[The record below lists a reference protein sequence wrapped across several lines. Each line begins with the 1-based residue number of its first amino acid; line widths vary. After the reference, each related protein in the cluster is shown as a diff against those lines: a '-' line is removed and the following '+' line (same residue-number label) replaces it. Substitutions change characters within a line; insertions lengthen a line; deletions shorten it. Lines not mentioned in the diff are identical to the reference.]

1 MTELQATGATL
12 RATARADVPHF
23 RFVVMS
29 ALWVTGIFLYLDRV
43 NISMAAPHVME
54 ELGFSGVKMGFILSI
69 YYWGYIFGQLAGGF
83 AADRLNIR
91 RWCTVLYLGWCVIT
105 VATGFCRTLLQFAV
119 VRTIFG
125 AAEGAV
131 INPITKLQN
140 HWVFPHERGMVNGI
154 QVCAGYLGLVL
165 GMPLVGW
172 LINVFGWRQMF
183 VLTGLLTLLGVLLFW
198 LLVYDH
204 PRDHPR
210 ISAREKTL
218 LEDAL
223 EADRV
228 TYDPRRG
235 HQQGISFN
243 EGLRILVRNRA
254 YWCICGA
261 FLFVAGIYFTN
272 FSWLPGYL
280 VMERGFSDVQSG
292 TSLVLPYLSAGIG
305 ALTAG
310 YVGDRLGNRSV
321 IIILAAVCTI
331 PAIAGLLLMDDQSMV
346 ITTLCVMLFFN
357 AAAVSLFVV
366 LLFDLLPA
374 EVIGVALATLVGIF
388 GGLGGIA
395 GPLIMGYA
403 YDETGSFLMGF
414 VSMALGMLIAVGLM
428 VAVFV
433 YERRIKLEKRRKE
446 SLIGEYA

>member
-1 MTELQATGATL
+1 
-12 RATARADVPHF
+12 
-23 RFVVMS
+23 MS

-43 NISMAAPHVME
+43 NISMAAPHIME
-54 ELGFSGVKMGFILSI
+54 ELGFSGVQMGFILSI
-69 YYWGYIFGQLAGGF
+69 YYWGYLFGQLAGGF

-140 HWVFPHERGMVNGI
+140 HWVFPRERGMVNGI

-165 GMPLVGW
+165 GVPLVGW
-172 LINVFGWRQMF
+172 LITIVGWRQMF

-210 ISAREKTL
+210 ISTREKDL
-218 LEDAL
+218 LEEAL
-223 EADRV
+223 ATDRV
-228 TYDPRRG
+228 TYDPSRG
-235 HQQGISFN
+235 HEQGVAFT
-243 EGLRILVRNRA
+243 EGLRILVQNWA

-261 FLFVAGIYFTN
+261 FVFVAGIYFTN

-280 VMERGFSDVQSG
+280 VMERGFSDIQSG
-292 TSLVLPYLSAGIG
+292 AALVLPYLSAGIG

-310 YVGDRLGNRSV
+310 YVGDRLGNRSA
-321 IIILAAVCTI
+321 IIIVAAACTI
-331 PAIAGLLLMDDQSMV
+331 PAIAGLLLVDDQPMV
-346 ITTLCVMLFFN
+346 IATLCVMLFLN

-403 YDETGSFLMGF
+403 YDQTGSFLMGF
-414 VSMALGMLIAVGLM
+414 VSMAAGMLIAAGLM
-428 VAVFV
+428 IAVFA
-433 YERRIKLEKRRKE
+433 YERRIKMEKRRRK
-446 SLIGEYA
+446 SLIGEHA